1 MTYKAGEEV
10 KIKIVKAH
18 EGLPQETGDF
28 NAKVLGEY
36 QIAGEPQ
43 IRVRVDH
50 PGSGWDEWVLD
61 CAAEMVS
68 PR

>member
-1 MTYKAGEEV
+1 MTYKHGDLV

-28 NAKVLGEY
+28 NALVLGDY

-50 PGSGWDEWVLD
+50 PESGWHEWLLD